1 MDTEDE
7 KDDALNTK
15 VNSIKMLLHSAN
27 KKEDYDFI
35 LKKFNIKC
43 KRNGKILSSLYLKLD
58 VKKKIIK
65 MATEDPED
73 VFDYDFY
80 MNKMGIKG

>member
-35 LKKFNIKC
+35 LKTNI
-43 KRNGKILSSLYLKLD
+43 IY
-58 VKKKIIK
+58 
-65 MATEDPED
+65 
-73 VFDYDFY
+73 
-80 MNKMGIKG
+80 